1 MRDMRD
7 LVRRLADAGITVVL
21 SSHLLPE
28 VEELCNRVAIVRRG
42 QMVYEGYLDELRRT
56 AGSGYRLR
64 TTDNAIAERVAAAQ
78 PGVGNVRA
86 LDGVLHFT
94 ADEPSVARLSVALVE
109 SGAAILALTPELAT
123 LEQLFFRLT
132 EGDGVPDE
140 GERELSPA
148 GEGAA

>member
-1 MRDMRD
+1 
-7 LVRRLADAGITVVL
+7 
-21 SSHLLPE
+21 
-28 VEELCNRVAIVRRG
+28 
-42 QMVYEGYLDELRRT
+42 MVYEGYLDELRRT

-78 PGVGNVRA
+78 PGVSNVRS
-86 LDGVLHFT
+86 LDGQLHFT
-94 ADEPSVARLSVALVE
+94 ADESSVAKLSVALVE

-132 EGDGVPDE
+132 EGDGVPDD